1 MLDLERLK
9 DMKGTDIVQKLNESM
24 ARLKHF
30 LRSKEEQHNSDEFIF
45 DLTCVL
51 ARVCLEPIDENVIK
65 ILTALKGSIFYQ
77 RDANLLNRNQR
88 NKSGRKR
95 KLDPS
100 CESDDDDE
108 LELCS
113 HFSDEE
119 FYEGSNRLFYCVV
132 F

>member
-1 MLDLERLK
+1 MITGIFCSKTHPIPCNFNLSFKVFFLSK
-9 DMKGTDIVQKLNESM
+9 DVVFKLWYKYLQVTEIAFTGSPQGTVP
-24 ARLKHF
+24 
-30 LRSKEEQHNSDEFIF
+30 
-45 DLTCVL
+45 T
-51 ARVCLEPIDENVIK
+51 
-65 ILTALKGSIFYQ
+65 KGSIFYQ

-132 F
+132 L